1 MRKERDG
8 LHFPFAAPKVLCPY
22 PRHYCPYGHS
32 TTGHLYLN
40 LFSWVG
46 TLLAHTTQTTS
57 GTRNH
62 GRPSKSFFFFFFFVN
77 AISWHNDNV
86 FACRFKSREKAY
98 AEIGRKCTSSAFSY
112 TFPTMTFMT
121 DENPKQITP
130 AAYMM
135 RLLIRGAKSLVTLT
149 SPCATST
156 FQSKETAN
164 RAYYAL

>member
-1 MRKERDG
+1 MGSTSHLLRLRYYAPTHATTVPTATALLDTFILTFSLGSELYLLT
-8 LHFPFAAPKVLCPY
+8 LHKRQVGQGIMDAHPKV
-22 PRHYCPYGHS
+22 
-32 TTGHLYLN
+32 
-40 LFSWVG
+40 
-46 TLLAHTTQTTS
+46 
-57 GTRNH
+57 
-62 GRPSKSFFFFFFFVN
+62 FFFFFFFVN